1 MYTRVLI
8 PVDGSPPSEYAA
20 KIGLALTKKLKAAA
34 VFTTVSE
41 AQHYREHRDE
51 SEALTRAKTLG
62 QTLLEHWEREAKQ
75 KRVTATTI
83 LKEQASVAET
93 LLEVCRA
100 ENCDVIVMGTHGRT
114 GLPRVLLG
122 SVAERVARLA
132 HVPVLLVRGN
142 DMKPQPKVSQYP
154 QDQAEALLV
163 RGDDMKPQL
172 FKQILVATDGSPYSE
187 KALEH
192 ADQLACALGAKL
204 IILNVAVEIG
214 QLPSGLGRAWMLTDI
229 KKVQEQ
235 IDEYIEQLK
244 VRGQQVL
251 DDSRQRCKSENVT
264 TLLRE
269 GRHRLTS
276 EMIREVADEKK
287 ADLIVV
293 GTHGYTGLRKFLLGS
308 VASEVAHKAT
318 QPVLLVRNPAARDV

>member
-20 KIGLALTKKLKAAA
+20 KIGLALAKKLNAAA

-51 SEALTRAKTLG
+51 SGALARAKTLG
-62 QTLLEHWEREAKQ
+62 QTLLEHWERAAKQ
-75 KRVTATTI
+75 KRVTVTTV

-114 GLPRVLLG
+114 GLPRLLLG

-132 HVPVLLVRGN
+132 HVPVLLVRG
-142 DMKPQPKVSQYP
+142 
-154 QDQAEALLV
+154 
-163 RGDDMKPQL
+163 DDTKSQL
-172 FKQILVATDGSPYSE
+172 FKRILVATDGSPYSE

-192 ADQLACALGAKL
+192 ADQLAGALGAKL
-204 IILNVAVEIG
+204 TVLNVAVEIG
-214 QLPSGLGRAWMLTDI
+214 QLPSGLGRAWMLTDT

-235 IDEYIEQLK
+235 IDTYIEQLK
-244 VRGQQVL
+244 ARGQQIL

-264 TLLRE
+264 TVLRE

-276 EMIREVADEKK
+276 EVIREVADETKV
-287 ADLIVV
+287 DLIVM

-318 QPVLLVRNPAARDV
+318 QPVLLVRNPEARDIS